1 MEGFLE
7 GPPPAAMAAFLLVE
21 AGGPMIATRPD
32 RPFSH
37 LIGEFGRKIGPRSL
51 KTFQERFL

>member
-1 MEGFLE
+1 
-7 GPPPAAMAAFLLVE
+7 
-21 AGGPMIATRPD
+21 MIATRPD